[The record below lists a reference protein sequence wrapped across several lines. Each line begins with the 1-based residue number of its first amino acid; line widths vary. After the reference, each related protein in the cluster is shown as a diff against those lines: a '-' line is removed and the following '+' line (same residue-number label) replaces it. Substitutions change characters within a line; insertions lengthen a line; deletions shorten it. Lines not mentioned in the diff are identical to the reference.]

1 MIEIPGGTL
10 LMGSDEF
17 YPEEGPVHERTVDGF
32 SLDEHPVTNREFAAF
47 VADTGYVTVA
57 ERPMDPADYPGV
69 HPDDLVPGAMVFTPT
84 RGPVDLRDWRQWW
97 RWEPGAFWRRP
108 FGPASSIDDRL
119 DHPVVQIAYP
129 DAAAYAA
136 WAGKRLPTE
145 AEWEWAAR
153 GGLIGA
159 RFAWGDETRPGG
171 AVMADTWQGAFPY
184 RNDGAGGWVG
194 TAPVGSFP
202 ANGYGLRDMI
212 GNVWEWTADYWTHRH
227 VLPGAVGVEAGHRAS
242 LLSSEPGSPIPRR
255 VLKGGSHLCAPE
267 YCLRYRPAA
276 RSAQAE
282 DTAMTHIGFRCAL

>member
-1 MIEIPGGTL
+1 MIEVPGGTL

-17 YPEEGPVHERTVDGF
+17 YPEEGPVHEREVAAF
-32 SLDEHPVTNREFAAF
+32 ALDEHPVTNRDFAAF
-47 VADTGYVTVA
+47 VADTGYVTIA

-84 RGPVDLRDWRQWW
+84 SGPVDLRDWRQWW
-97 RWEPGAFWRRP
+97 RWEPGASWRHP
-108 FGPASSIDDRL
+108 FGPASSVDDRL

-129 DAAAYAA
+129 DAAAFAT

-153 GGLIGA
+153 GGLVGA
-159 RFAWGDETRPGG
+159 RFAWGDETKPGG
-171 AVMADTWQGAFPY
+171 ALMADTWQGAFPY
-184 RNDGAGGWVG
+184 RNDGAAGWMG
-194 TAPVGSFP
+194 TAPVGTFP
-202 ANGYGLRDMI
+202 PNGYGLRDMI

-227 VLPGAVGVEAGHRAS
+227 VPPGAIGVDAGRRTS
-242 LLSSEPGSPIPRR
+242 LLSAEPGSAIPRR

-282 DTAMTHIGFRCAL
+282 DTAMTHIGFRCAQ